1 MSLRTAAA
9 RVLARARRRPTP
21 EERLL
26 CGETIPLHLGP
37 NLVVTVNIHDGLVK
51 RFTESDTMDDDEG
64 YRLLLAA
71 RHALTC
77 PQPGRRRGDLPAMPD
92 PANPG
97 VRTIPIALTHRQ
109 NEHVGDIL
117 AAYYR
122 LINEE

>member
-1 MSLRTAAA
+1 MSPWKAVRRLL
-9 RVLARARRRPTP
+9 VRARRRPTP

-37 NLVVTVNIHDGLVK
+37 NLVVTVNLHDGLGK
-51 RFTESDTMDDDEG
+51 TFTESDAMDDREG
-64 YRLLLAA
+64 YELLKHA
-71 RHALTC
+71 RYALTC
-77 PQPGRRRGDLPAMPD
+77 PQPARRRGDLPAVPD
-92 PANPG
+92 PLEPG

-109 NEHVGDIL
+109 NEHVGDVL